1 MGAYLPHRN
10 DLPLLMGGVSLT
22 EKLSALFEPHWKLT
36 AAALVLFSLL
46 SLPWVPLLGVLELVL
61 SLVFITFLMLSVRRQ
76 RRRVEEELAAAVRE
90 LTQAGKSHLLDS
102 PLPMVI
108 FRPESG
114 EVVWSNDHF
123 LDVMD
128 RDEHVAA
135 VRIDAIVPEF
145 SAQWLLDGESI
156 SPVEYSVHGKR
167 YSVFGSLT
175 QTEETE
181 RPLACTYWVDITQLA
196 NTRELYYATRPLV
209 CIILIDNFEDLVRNV
224 PDSDRSNL
232 RADIEEL
239 LDQWVDKSNG
249 LLCRYDRDRYL
260 FLMEEQYLEEMK
272 RDKFAVLDGVHKILS
287 PNGISASLSIG
298 IGRDGSLEEMF
309 RYAALAIDM
318 ALSRGGDQVVIKNQ
332 FNFEF
337 FGGRSKEQERRT
349 KVKSRV
355 MASALE
361 HLIQSSPKVF
371 VMGHRYADLDA
382 VGAAAGICA
391 IARRQGVDVYA
402 LREERTVP
410 GTILVRE
417 LEQTA
422 EYAGVFINEQQAL
435 ELLEPDSLLVVVDTN
450 RPSQVISRQL
460 LQLCPKIAVIDHHR
474 RAADYIDKAAL
485 TYHEPF
491 ASSASELVTEL
502 VQYLIDP
509 GDLSRTEAE
518 ALLAGIVLD
527 TKNFALR
534 TGGRT
539 FEAAAF
545 LRRCGADTTEV
556 RKLFQNNLEQTVM
569 RYEVIKNAQFYR
581 QRLAVAVT
589 SQDVGRI
596 VASQAADELL
606 NVSGVDASFVV
617 YSEDGGQNVSAR
629 SSGDINVQVILE
641 DLGGGGNAAAAGA
654 QIKNCSLKQATLML
668 HQAID
673 KYFEGTK
680 EQ

>member
-1 MGAYLPHRN
+1 M
-10 DLPLLMGGVSLT
+10 T
-22 EKLSALFEPHWKLT
+22 EKLSRLFEPHLKLT
-36 AAALVLFSLL
+36 IFILGLFALLT
-46 SLPWVPLLGVLELVL
+46 LPWVPLLSVLEAVLMLVY
-61 SLVFITFLMLSVRRQ
+61 VTFLMLTTRRN

-90 LTQAGKSHLLDS
+90 LNLVSKSHLLDS

-108 FRPESG
+108 FRPDSG
-114 EVVWSNDHF
+114 ELVWSNDRF
-123 LDVMD
+123 LSVMD
-128 RDEHVAA
+128 RNEHVSAS
-135 VRIDAIVPEF
+135 RIDAIVPEF
-145 SAQWLLDGESI
+145 NGQWLLEGKSV
-156 SPVEYSVHGKR
+156 SPVEYSVHGRR
-167 YSVFGSLT
+167 YCVYGSMAP
-175 QTEETE
+175 TEEAGE
-181 RPLACTYWVDITQLA
+181 GLAYTYWIDITQLA

-209 CIILIDNFEDLVRNV
+209 CIILIDNFEELMRNV
-224 PDSDRSNL
+224 QDSDRSNL

-239 LDQWVDKSNG
+239 IDQWVGQSNG
-249 LLCRYDRDRYL
+249 LLCRFDRDRYL
-260 FLMEEQYLEEMK
+260 FMMEEQHLLEKK
-272 RDKFAVLDGVHKILS
+272 REKFSILDSVHKIVS

-318 ALSRGGDQVVIKNQ
+318 ALSRGGDQAVIKNQ

-337 FGGRSKEQERRT
+337 YGGRSREQERRT

-361 HLIQSSPKVF
+361 HLIQSSSKVL

-382 VGAAAGICA
+382 VGACAGICA
-391 IARRQGVDVYA
+391 IARKQGVEVYV
-402 LREERTVP
+402 LREEKPVP
-410 GTILVRE
+410 GTIMVKE
-417 LEQTA
+417 LSQRA
-422 EYAGVFINEQQAL
+422 EYQGVFVSEQEAL
-435 ELLEPDSLLVVVDTN
+435 ELLEPDCLLVVVDTN
-450 RPSQVISRQL
+450 RPSQVCSTRVL
-460 LQLCPKIAVIDHHR
+460 HSCPKIAVIDHHR

-569 RYEVIKNAQFYR
+569 RYEVMKNAQFYR
-581 QRLAVAVT
+581 GRLAVAGT

-596 VASQAADELL
+596 VAAQAADELL
-606 NVSGVDASFVV
+606 NVSGVDASFVI
-617 YSEDGGQNVSAR
+617 YSEDGCQNISAR
-629 SSGDINVQVILE
+629 SSGDVNVQVILE
-641 DLGGGGNAAAAGA
+641 DIGGGGNAAAAGA
-654 QIKNCSLKQATLML
+654 QLKNCSLKQATLRL
-668 HQAID
+668 HEAID
-673 KYFEGTK
+673 HYFE
-680 EQ
+680 ESSQS

>member
-1 MGAYLPHRN
+1 
-10 DLPLLMGGVSLT
+10 MGGVSLT
-22 EKLSALFEPHWKLT
+22 EKFTALFEPHWKIT
-36 AAALVLFSLL
+36 SAVLVLFSLL
-46 SLPWVPLLGVLELVL
+46 CMPWVPLLGVLELVV
-61 SLVFITFLMLSVRRQ
+61 SLAFITFLMVSVRTQ
-76 RRRVEEELAAAVRE
+76 RRQVEEELSAVVRE
-90 LTQAGKSHLLDS
+90 LNQASKNHLLNS

-114 EVVWSNDHF
+114 EVVWSNDRF

-145 SAQWLLDGESI
+145 NAQWLLDGEHI
-156 SPVEYSVHGKR
+156 SPVEYSVHGRR

-175 QTEETE
+175 PTEEAE
-181 RPLACTYWVDITQLA
+181 QALACTYWVDITQLA
-196 NTRELYYATRPLV
+196 NTRELYYSTRPLV
-209 CIILIDNFEDLVRNV
+209 CIILIDNYEDLVRSV

-260 FLMEEQYLEEMK
+260 FLMEEQHLEALK
-272 RDKFAVLDGVHKILS
+272 RDKFAVLDGVHKVVS
-287 PNGISASLSIG
+287 PNGIAASLSIG

-382 VGAAAGICA
+382 VGAAAGVCA
-391 IARRQGVDVYA
+391 IARKQGVEVYA
-402 LREERTVP
+402 VREDKPVP
-410 GTILVRE
+410 GSIMVKALE
-417 LEQTA
+417 LTE
-422 EYAGVFINEQQAL
+422 EYQGVFISQTQAL

-450 RPSQVISRQL
+450 RPSQVSAPQL
-460 LQLCPKIAVIDHHR
+460 LQECPKIAVIDHHR

-485 TYHEPF
+485 NYHEPF

-502 VQYLIDP
+502 VQYLTDP
-509 GDLSRTEAE
+509 GDLTRAEAE
-518 ALLAGIVLD
+518 ALLSGIVLD
-527 TKNFALR
+527 TKNFSLR

-569 RYEVIKNAQFYR
+569 RYEVIRNAQFYR
-581 QRLAVAVT
+581 QRLAVAST
-589 SQDVGRI
+589 TQDVGRI

-606 NVSGVDASFVV
+606 NVSGVEASFVI
-617 YSEDGGQNVSAR
+617 YSEDGGQNISAR
-629 SSGDINVQVILE
+629 SSGDVNVQVILE
-641 DLGGGGNAAAAGA
+641 DLGGGGNAAAAGV
-654 QIKNCSLKQATLML
+654 QIKDCTMEQATQKL

-673 KYFEGTK
+673 KYFEGSGEK
-680 EQ
+680 